1 MCLGVP
7 GRVVDWLDRDP
18 LFARAEVEFGGV
30 RREVHMACALE
41 AEVGDY
47 VIVHA
52 GIAIGRIDEQEAARA
67 LREFGRIDEIEN
79 DGEEDDESWR

>member
-7 GRVVDWLDRDP
+7 GRVQLWLDRDP
-18 LFARAEVEFGGV
+18 LFARANIEFEGV
-30 RREVHMACALE
+30 ARECHMACVPE

-52 GIAIGRIDEQEAARA
+52 GVAICLVDEAEARRIFDELERLDLIEDHLESGGTQE
-67 LREFGRIDEIEN
+67 
-79 DGEEDDESWR
+79 

>member
-52 GIAIGRIDEQEAARA
+52 GIAIGRIDEQEAAWA

-79 DGEEDDESWR
+79 DGEEVDEPWR

>member
-7 GRVVDWLDRDP
+7 GRVHTWIDRDP
-18 LFARAEVEFGGV
+18 LFARANIEFEGIS
-30 RREVHMACALE
+30 RECHMACVPE

-52 GIAIGRIDEQEAARA
+52 GVAICLVDEAEAKRIFDELDRLA
-67 LREFGRIDEIEN
+67 LVENPWEFEGKKE
-79 DGEEDDESWR
+79 

>member
-1 MCLGVP
+1 MCLGIP

-30 RREVHMACALE
+30 RREVHMACAME
-41 AEVGDY
+41 AKVGDY

-52 GIAIGRIDEQEAARA
+52 GIAIGRVDEQEAARA
-67 LREFGRIDEIEN
+67 LLEFGRIDEIEN
-79 DGEEDDESWR
+79 GGEQGDESWR